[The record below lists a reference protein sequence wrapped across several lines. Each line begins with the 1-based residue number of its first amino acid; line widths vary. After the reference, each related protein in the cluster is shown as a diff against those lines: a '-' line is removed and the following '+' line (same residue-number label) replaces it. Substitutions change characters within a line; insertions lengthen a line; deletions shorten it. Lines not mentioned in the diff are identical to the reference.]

1 MVFSSDGLH
10 WGQPITTPE
19 IEANGTHTNAFWAPH
34 LDRYVGIS
42 RQHADGVRLVTRA
55 KSTDFAYWTRDQT
68 ILRGPNSHPQTRDM
82 IVLPTNGIYIG
93 LLARMVYPDGS
104 DRNEATG
111 VKQHVELV
119 WSPDTVTW
127 YRIQEGT
134 PFIGYIPEG
143 TKTCGAMPY
152 DRGTIFA
159 SAPIFLNDEI
169 LYILW

>member
-1 MVFSSDGLH
+1 
-10 WGQPITTPE
+10 
-19 IEANGTHTNAFWAPH
+19 
-34 LDRYVGIS
+34 
-42 RQHADGVRLVTRA
+42 
-55 KSTDFAYWTRDQT
+55 
-68 ILRGPNSHPQTRDM
+68 
-82 IVLPTNGIYIG
+82 
-93 LLARMVYPDGS
+93 MVYPDGS

-143 TKTCGAMPY
+143 TKTCEAMPY
-152 DRGTIFA
+152 DRRTIFA
-159 SAPIFLNDEI
+159 SSPIFLNDEI